1 MRSTQTPFGLGALFF
16 LIFCKVSVSSI
27 SVCFLFFK
35 AFDSAFDVI
44 PYMLLLFVFFLLVSY
59 LCTWIIKMHSPQ
71 VHISFFIF
79 NIYFICLP
87 LIFILNATLHD

>member
-1 MRSTQTPFGLGALFF
+1 MHVYYYYYYFLFWKDDDEVNTETPFGLGALFF

-44 PYMLLLFVFFLLVSY
+44 PYMLLLFVFF
-59 LCTWIIKMHSPQ
+59 
-71 VHISFFIF
+71 FIGF
-79 NIYFICLP
+79 LSMYMD
-87 LIFILNATLHD
+87 H